1 VSLVL
6 YRYSSAIPLPS
17 TSIQRMSQTH
27 VFFFPSFLTS
37 SRNKQDHC
45 HEGMNCHHNE
55 PQLVRCDKVHHH
67 LVARRMARQSTSTSA
82 PAARSMRGP
91 FAEQQR
97 SMASMT
103 DLDMQNIHCYYARHA
118 LSSITGPAAICSTR
132 M

>member
-27 VFFFPSFLTS
+27 VFFLPSFLTS

-103 DLDMQNIHCYYARHA
+103 DLDTAEHPLLLR
-118 LSSITGPAAICSTR
+118 STSVADLAFFR
-132 M
+132 SLGTL